1 MKTKILLF
9 ALAGSFLAFQGCK
22 EDEGTT
28 IPPATIVTKT
38 ELLTLS
44 PWILSGFTVNPG
56 IDDGDG
62 NIITDFYAESDAC
75 DNDDEEVFKADGT
88 GSYNEGATKCDPND
102 EQELGTFMW
111 SFNAG
116 ETILTTDG
124 EPLILSELTAS
135 RMVQTETYTEDD
147 ETYTYTYTY
156 TH

>member
-9 ALAGSFLAFQGCK
+9 VLAGSFLAFQGCK

-28 IPPATIVTKT
+28 TAPATTKTKT

-44 PWILSGFTVNPG
+44 PWILTGLTVNPG

-111 SFNAG
+111 SFNTG
-116 ETILTTDG
+116 QTILTQDG
-124 EPLILSELTAS
+124 DPLTLSELTAS
-135 RMVQTETYTEDD
+135 KMMQTEIYTEDGV
-147 ETYTYTYTY
+147 TYTFTYTY